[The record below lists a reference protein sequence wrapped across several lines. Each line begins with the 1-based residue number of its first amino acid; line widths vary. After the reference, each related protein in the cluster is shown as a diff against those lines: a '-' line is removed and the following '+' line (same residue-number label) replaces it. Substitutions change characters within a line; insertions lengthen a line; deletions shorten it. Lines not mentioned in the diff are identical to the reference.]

1 MSTSVTVDDAMRDP
15 DQFDEFYRDV
25 RTRLLLLTYCL
36 TGDLSSSRA
45 AVRDAFVV
53 TAHHWRKVRR
63 LEDPEAWVRVRACA
77 HAQRRHTAKLWH
89 REKGLDPE
97 VKATLDALGKLP
109 LVQRKMLLLTELT
122 AASLAEI
129 AREVGLPRPEAER
142 ELQSAT
148 SQFSVLRAVPTTS
161 IRTLFDPVRAHV
173 EDGRWPRSTIIRR
186 SGAARRRT
194 HAVIGIAATV
204 AALVVTGTLVTDAG
218 GVRPT
223 LAGERVEAPQKQK
236 PTTAPSPEPID
247 VPEETMLTA
256 AQVGAR
262 VPGAAWTITSTDDNS
277 TGDGLAMPCQSARY
291 ADPKGTAALVRT
303 FTTAGTPSGKQ
314 PTEAVQTTQASPTT
328 RAAGRSYRAA
338 VEWFA
343 GCADDRAQLLDTR
356 AARRVGDE
364 AMLLVLRTW
373 DDPRSTVVAGVA
385 RTGQLTTMVV
395 SRSPVGREPTLA
407 KSASLLAEAVTELC
421 GRPGAGACASE
432 PKLREVAPVPVA
444 TVPGMLAEVDVPPVG
459 DVRRPWV
466 GTEPRQARDNAAAT
480 GCDKTDFGRK
490 PMTNNVTRTFLI
502 PGARLRD
509 EFGLTETVGSLPER
523 RAAAFV
529 DDVRDRLA
537 RCSKK
542 LFGTQV
548 DRIRHVDSQQR
559 DLTVWRVTTEVTDE
573 RSVSFLMGIVRRGT
587 SLAQVGFVPDPKA
600 EMHADA
606 FVALVE
612 RALARLDAMPPPKS
626 G

>member
-1 MSTSVTVDDAMRDP
+1 MRDP

-36 TGDLSSSRA
+36 TGDLPSSRA

-89 REKGLDPE
+89 REKGLDPD

-122 AASLAEI
+122 TASLAEI

-148 SQFSVLRAVPTTS
+148 SQLSMLREVPTTS
-161 IRTLFDPVRAHV
+161 IRTLFDPVRAYV

-194 HAVIGIAATV
+194 HTVIGIAATV

-223 LAGERVEAPQKQK
+223 LAGERVEAPQKHK
-236 PTTAPSPEPID
+236 PTLAPTPEPID

-262 VPGAAWTITSTDDNS
+262 VPGATWTITGTDDNS
-277 TGDGLAMPCQSARY
+277 TGDGLAMPCQADRY
-291 ADPKGTAALVRT
+291 ADAKGRAALVRT
-303 FTTAGTPSGKQ
+303 FRSSDKHAS
-314 PTEAVQTTQASPTT
+314 EVVQATQASATKRGAA
-328 RAAGRSYRAA
+328 RAYRTA
-338 VEWFA
+338 VGWFA
-343 GCADDRAQLLDTR
+343 ACTDDRAQLLYTR
-356 AARRVGDE
+356 DVANVGDE
-364 AMLLVLRTW
+364 ATLIVLRTW
-373 DDPRSTVVAGVA
+373 SDPRSTVVAGVA
-385 RTGQLTTMVV
+385 RTGLLTTTVV
-395 SRSPVGREPTLA
+395 ARTPVGHSPASSKYATLL
-407 KSASLLAEAVTELC
+407 SAAVTELC
-421 GRPGAGACASE
+421 GRPGAGTCAAV
-432 PKLREVAPVPVA
+432 PRLLEVAPVPVA
-444 TVPGMLAEVDVPPVG
+444 TVPGMLAEVDLPPVG
-459 DVRRPWV
+459 DLRRPWV

-480 GCDKTDFGRK
+480 ACDRTDFRAK
-490 PMTNNVTRTFLI
+490 PMSNAVTRTFLV
-502 PGARLRD
+502 PGAKLRA

-537 RCSKK
+537 RCPKK

-548 DRIRHVDSQQR
+548 DRISHVAGKHR

-573 RSVSFLMGIVRRGT
+573 RSVSFLMGIVRDGT

-600 EMHADA
+600 EMRGAA
-606 FVALVE
+606 FVTLVE
-612 RALARLDAMPPPKS
+612 RALARLEAMPPPKS